1 MKKINYDQSL
11 KEDFENIKVKDK
23 KKDIILTDAILATLL
38 NIPIFGIFC
47 LLSAIDLS
55 KVNIA
60 CSFFSILI
68 PISFGI
74 VVPILDLN
82 LYVVNPILHIRK
94 RKKKGATSLENIE
107 SLANSIDSCDE
118 ATRETNFMV
127 SRTNKDNLLES
138 IIVTETDD
146 DTNKIITDFYSL
158 DNHDRLLVLREVKN
172 NIKTKNK
179 DEENRELFILSEE
192 DLPEELPVVRRLEI
206 KKHEEN

>member
-107 SLANSIDSCDE
+107 SLANSIDFGDE
-118 ATRETNFMV
+118 LTRETNFMV